1 MSQLQSM
8 IASTMSGLQQSAEFI
23 VKPVSGQAKLTRNCS
38 KNPLKISDGP
48 RFHLETQLDEIPII
62 LSDNQYHSLVRLSD
76 SFQLRMKAREFSR
89 WKPTVKVRDKPR
101 EWWMFAIDVKLREI
115 RERNRRKSMKYTL
128 KRAQQNVVYVMGYTQ
143 HLTQVRICVIYFLVG
158 HVTFM

>member
-1 MSQLQSM
+1 MSQLHPM
-8 IASTMSGLQQSAEFI
+8 TASTMSGLQQTAEFI
-23 VKPVSGQAKLTRNCS
+23 IKPVSGQAKLTRNRS

-48 RFHLETQLDEIPII
+48 RFHLETQLEEIPII
-62 LSDNQYHSLVRLSD
+62 LSDKQYHCLVHLSD

-101 EWWMFAIDVKLREI
+101 EWWRFAIDVKLREI
-115 RERNRRKSMKYTL
+115 REKNCQRSVKYTL

-143 HLTQVRICVIYFLVG
+143 HLTQVGRWRWSYDCRMMV
-158 HVTFM
+158 M

>member
-1 MSQLQSM
+1 MLLKHGAVISQLHPM
-8 IASTMSGLQQSAEFI
+8 TASTMSGLQQSAEFI
-23 VKPVSGQAKLTRNCS
+23 VKPVSGQAKLTRNCF

-48 RFHLETQLDEIPII
+48 RFHLETQLEEIPII

-101 EWWMFAIDVKLREI
+101 EWWIFAIDVKLREI

-143 HLTQVRICVIYFLVG
+143 HLTQVHIY
-158 HVTFM
+158 M

>member
-1 MSQLQSM
+1 MSQLQPM
-8 IASTMSGLQQSAEFI
+8 TASVMSGLQQSAEFI

-48 RFHLETQLDEIPII
+48 RFHLETQLEEIPLV
-62 LSDNQYHSLVRLSD
+62 LSDKQYHSLVRLSD

-101 EWWMFAIDVKLREI
+101 EWWRFAINVKLREI
-115 RERNRRKSMKYTL
+115 RERNRRKSIKYVL

-143 HLTQVRICVIYFLVG
+143 HLTQVFLI
-158 HVTFM
+158 M